1 MSVRV
6 GGSARGG
13 WRHESE
19 QRERQRQ
26 NEGERVWGREN
37 GRKRKIVKA
46 HGREK
51 VCVCALAHV
60 DYIYI
65 YACVLG
71 LNSKR
76 SANRC
81 CFWWFPVLA
90 STASILGK

>member
-1 MSVRV
+1 VSVRV

-26 NEGERVWGREN
+26 NEGERVWGREH
-37 GRKRKIVKA
+37 GRERKIVNA

-60 DYIYI
+60 DYIEEKKNLKKNT
-65 YACVLG
+65 VFPQ
-71 LNSKR
+71 NSPASRMSFRKR
-76 SANRC
+76 E
-81 CFWWFPVLA
+81 
-90 STASILGK
+90 